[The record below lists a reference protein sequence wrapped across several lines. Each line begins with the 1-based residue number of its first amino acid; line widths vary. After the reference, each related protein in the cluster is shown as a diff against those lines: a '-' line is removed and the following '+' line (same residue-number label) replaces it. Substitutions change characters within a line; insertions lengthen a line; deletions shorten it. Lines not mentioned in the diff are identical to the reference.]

1 MESFGGR
8 TAVITGAGSG
18 LGFALA
24 RALAAERARLV
35 LADVNAD
42 DLAKAEA
49 TLRASGAETTS
60 VVTDV
65 AWERSVDALAEGARA
80 HFGAIHL
87 LFNNAGVA
95 ISGPIWEHT
104 AADWKWV
111 IGVNLLGV
119 VNGVRSFVP
128 GMLQH
133 GEPAHIVNTAS
144 VAGLISP
151 PGFSAYTVTKHAV
164 VAYSEVLYQD
174 LRKANAP
181 IGVSVLCPAY
191 FPTRISD
198 SARNRPAALRNAA
211 EGEPDSENE
220 AARETRRAV
229 ERGKLSADD
238 IARITLDGVRGGR
251 FYILPHP
258 AIKPSIEW
266 RMRDILDERV
276 PTNPM
281 QKREAAASDGGPS
294 QVARPLG
301 QAERSEARGER

>member
-1 MESFGGR
+1 MERFTGR

-18 LGFALA
+18 LGLALA
-24 RALAAERARLV
+24 RALANEGAHLV
-35 LADVNAD
+35 LADINAH
-42 DLAKAEA
+42 DLAAAEASLRPTKAEI
-49 TLRASGAETTS
+49 TS

-65 AWERSVDALAEGARA
+65 AWEGSVNALAEAARA

-104 AADWKWV
+104 ATDWQWML
-111 IGVNLLGV
+111 GVNLLGV
-119 VNGVRSFVP
+119 VNGVRAFVP
-128 GMLQH
+128 SMLQQI
-133 GEPAHIVNTAS
+133 EAAHIVNTAS

-174 LRKANAP
+174 LVKANAK

-198 SARNRPAALRNAA
+198 SARNRPAALRNRDAGA
-211 EGEPDSENE
+211 PAENE
-220 AARETRRAV
+220 AAVQTRHAV

-238 IARITLDGVRGGR
+238 IARITLDGIRAGR

-258 AIKPSIEW
+258 NIKPSIEW
-266 RMRDILDERV
+266 RMRDILDDRL

-281 QKREAAASDGGPS
+281 QKREA
-294 QVARPLG
+294 R
-301 QAERSEARGER
+301 

>member
-1 MESFGGR
+1 MERFTGR

-18 LGFALA
+18 LGLALA
-24 RALAAERARLV
+24 RALANEGAHLV
-35 LADVNAD
+35 LADINAH
-42 DLAKAEA
+42 DLAAAEASLRPTKAEI
-49 TLRASGAETTS
+49 TS
-60 VVTDV
+60 IVTDV
-65 AWERSVDALAEGARA
+65 AWEGSVNALAAAARA

-104 AADWKWV
+104 AADWQWV
-111 IGVNLLGV
+111 LGVNLLGV
-119 VNGVRSFVP
+119 VNGVRAFAPS
-128 GMLQH
+128 MLQQI
-133 GEPAHIVNTAS
+133 EASHIVNTAS

-174 LRKANAP
+174 LVKANAK

-198 SARNRPAALRNAA
+198 SARNRPADLRNRDA
-211 EGEPDSENE
+211 ETPAENE
-220 AARETRRAV
+220 AAAQTRAAV

-238 IARITLDGVRGGR
+238 IARITLDGIRAGR

-258 AIKPSIEW
+258 NIKPSVEW
-266 RMRDILDERV
+266 RMRDILDDRL

-281 QKREAAASDGGPS
+281 QKREAK
-294 QVARPLG
+294 
-301 QAERSEARGER
+301 

>member
-1 MESFGGR
+1 MERFTGK

-18 LGFALA
+18 LGLALA
-24 RALAAERARLV
+24 RALANEGAQLV
-35 LADVNAD
+35 LADINAP
-42 DLAKAEA
+42 DLAAAEDSLRPTKAEI
-49 TLRASGAETTS
+49 TS

-65 AWERSVDALAEGARA
+65 AWEGSVNALAEAARA

-104 AADWKWV
+104 AADWQWV
-111 IGVNLLGV
+111 LGVNLLGV
-119 VNGVRSFVP
+119 VNGVRAFVP
-128 GMLQH
+128 SMLQQI
-133 GEPAHIVNTAS
+133 EASHIVNTAS

-174 LRKANAP
+174 LVKANAK

-198 SARNRPAALRNAA
+198 SARNRPAALRNRDADA
-211 EGEPDSENE
+211 PVENE
-220 AARETRRAV
+220 AAAQTRAAV

-238 IARITLDGVRGGR
+238 IARLTLDGIRAGR

-258 AIKPSIEW
+258 NIKPSVEW
-266 RMRDILDERV
+266 RMRDVLDDRL

-281 QKREAAASDGGPS
+281 QKREAK
-294 QVARPLG
+294 
-301 QAERSEARGER
+301 